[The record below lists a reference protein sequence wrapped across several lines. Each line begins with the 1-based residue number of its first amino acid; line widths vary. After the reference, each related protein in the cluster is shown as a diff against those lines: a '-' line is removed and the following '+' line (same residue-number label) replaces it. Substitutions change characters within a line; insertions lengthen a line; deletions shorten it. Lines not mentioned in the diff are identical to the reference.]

1 MSETEIIQGS
11 LSDPVAPFV
20 TVCVPVRNGSKKHWG
35 KNGRDKKA
43 IRGE

>member
-1 MSETEIIQGS
+1 MSETVQNL
-11 LSDPVAPFV
+11 LSSSTPLV
-20 TVCVPVRNGSKKHWG
+20 TVCVPVRNGSKKHWR